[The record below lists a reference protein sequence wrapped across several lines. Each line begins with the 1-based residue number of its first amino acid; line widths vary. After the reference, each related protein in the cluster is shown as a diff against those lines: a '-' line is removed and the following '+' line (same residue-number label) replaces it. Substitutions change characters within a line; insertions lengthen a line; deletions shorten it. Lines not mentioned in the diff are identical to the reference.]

1 MQYICD
7 CQMQIKFAMHRRVF
21 MALAA
26 RKYHKNS
33 YRAALF
39 VTLKEKGKKS

>member
-1 MQYICD
+1 
-7 CQMQIKFAMHRRVF
+7 MQIKFAMHRHVF
-21 MALAA
+21 MELAD

-39 VTLKEKGKKS
+39 VTFAEKGRKT

>member
-1 MQYICD
+1 
-7 CQMQIKFAMHRRVF
+7 MQIKFAMHRRVF